1 MLVRLENTE
10 DQRYLGLS
18 RSWIKLEEICSS
30 FHTGTTQNIQVV
42 TEDDLGNPSQ
52 TTKHKRTNALLM
64 NAGSVHGTT
73 QNIQVVTEDD
83 LGNPSQ
89 TTKHKRTNA
98 LLMNAGSVHDLFVVL
113 LMAMADLYII
123 IIIPRSQYVLI
134 LCCLVYVFSAQKKT
148 RRLTKPNPEVPL
160 FHPVAYCNNLEKH
173 DYKDSNRGKG
183 TTQNIQVVTE
193 DDLGNPSQTT
203 KHKRTN
209 ALLMNAGSVH
219 DLFVVLLMAM
229 ADLYIIIIIP
239 RSQNVL
245 ILCCLVYVFSAQKKT
260 RRLTKPNPE
269 VPLV

>member
-1 MLVRLENTE
+1 MHF
-10 DQRYLGLS
+10 Q
-18 RSWIKLEEICSS
+18 C
-30 FHTGTTQNIQVV
+30 
-42 TEDDLGNPSQ
+42 
-52 TTKHKRTNALLM
+52 
-64 NAGSVHGTT
+64 
-73 QNIQVVTEDD
+73 
-83 LGNPSQ
+83 
-89 TTKHKRTNA
+89 
-98 LLMNAGSVHDLFVVL
+98 
-113 LMAMADLYII
+113 
-123 IIIPRSQYVLI
+123 
-134 LCCLVYVFSAQKKT
+134 
-148 RRLTKPNPEVPL
+148 
-160 FHPVAYCNNLEKH
+160 
-173 DYKDSNRGKG
+173 

-269 VPLV
+269 VPLTHQLHPVAYCNNLEKHDYKDSDRGKDLFVVLLMAMADLYIIIIIPRSQNVLILCCLVYVFSAQKKTRRLTKPNPEVPLTHQLHPVAYCNNLEKHDYKDSDRGKGFRISGISACRGAGSNWRKSAPHISRIVA